1 VSIQS
6 QIDALEK
13 LSELDAELKE
23 LSDVLRKERGELDS
37 KKTRLA
43 ELIERLSRGK
53 QSIEEMERAR
63 GDLMGEL
70 RQMTIQ
76 IDRSREKLPRCRT
89 EREAN
94 AVQRELEELRK
105 LHRDREV
112 EIEKIDVLIEQG
124 RSDVTSV
131 LGDHD
136 KIEAELNA
144 IEDAATGR
152 IAEAQTS
159 FDERSKRR
167 YSSSRPCRPS
177 CIAATSWCAASAVRP
192 SRTLTPA
199 SAALATC
206 TCNRCS
212 SRSSSVAKSSGNAPA
227 VTASS
232 ISARSCRRARPSRA
246 KREGLPSLR
255 SALPG

>member
-1 VSIQS
+1 MSIQS

-13 LSELDAELKE
+13 LSALDAELKE
-23 LSDVLRKERGELDS
+23 LGDVLRKERGELDT
-37 KKTRLA
+37 KKTRLG
-43 ELIERLSRGK
+43 ELVERLSRGK

-76 IDRSREKLPRCRT
+76 IDRSREKLSRCRT

-124 RSDVTSV
+124 RSDVTTV
-131 LGDHD
+131 LGEHD
-136 KIEAELNA
+136 ALEADLNS

-152 IAEAQTS
+152 IGEAQAQ
-159 FDERSKRR
+159 FDERAALRLELIKAVPPQLYRR
-167 YSSSRPCRPS
+167 YELIRSRRGTALAYTHTGICSACNMHLQPMLFQQLKRGEELGQCPS
-177 CIAATSWCAASAVRP
+177 CSRIIYFRAVM
-192 SRTLTPA
+192 PA
-199 SAALATC
+199 GETQ
-206 TCNRCS
+206 S
-212 SRSSSVAKSSGNAPA
+212 SDA
-227 VTASS
+227 
-232 ISARSCRRARPSRA
+232 
-246 KREGLPSLR
+246 
-255 SALPG
+255 

>member
-1 VSIQS
+1 MSIQS

-13 LSELDAELKE
+13 LSGLDAELKD
-23 LSDVLRKERGELDS
+23 LSDVLRKERGELDGLR
-37 KKTRLA
+37 TRLS
-43 ELIERLSRGK
+43 ELVGRLTRGK
-53 QSIEEMERAR
+53 TSIEEMERAR

-112 EIEKIDVLIEQG
+112 EIEKLDALIEQG

-131 LGDHD
+131 LGDHV
-136 KIEAELNA
+136 KIEAELNE

-152 IAEAQTS
+152 IAEAQS
-159 FDERSKRR
+159 AFDARSKLREDLVKAVPAQLYRRYELVRSKRGTALAYTHTGICSACNMHLQPMLFQKLKR
-167 YSSSRPCRPS
+167 GEELGQCPS
-177 CIAATSWCAASAVRP
+177 CNRIIYFRAVM
-192 SRTLTPA
+192 PA
-199 SAALATC
+199 KTE
-206 TCNRCS
+206 S
-212 SRSSSVAKSSGNAPA
+212 SEA
-227 VTASS
+227 
-232 ISARSCRRARPSRA
+232 
-246 KREGLPSLR
+246 
-255 SALPG
+255 

>member
-1 VSIQS
+1 MSIQS
-6 QIDALEK
+6 QIDALTK

-23 LSDVLRKERGELDS
+23 LSDVLRKEHGELDG

-43 ELIERLSRGK
+43 ELVERLTRGK

-112 EIEKIDVLIEQG
+112 EIEKLDALIAQG
-124 RSDVTSV
+124 RSDVTTV
-131 LGDHD
+131 LGEHD
-136 KIEAELNA
+136 ALEIDLNS

-152 IAEAQTS
+152 IAEAQS
-159 FDERSKRR
+159 AFDAKSKQRLELVKAVPPQLYRR
-167 YSSSRPCRPS
+167 YELVRSRRGTALAYTHTGICSACNMHLQPMLFQQLKRGEELGQCPS
-177 CIAATSWCAASAVRP
+177 CNRIIYFRAVM
-192 SRTLTPA
+192 PA
-199 SAALATC
+199 GETE
-206 TCNRCS
+206 S
-212 SRSSSVAKSSGNAPA
+212 SDA
-227 VTASS
+227 
-232 ISARSCRRARPSRA
+232 
-246 KREGLPSLR
+246 
-255 SALPG
+255 

>member
-1 VSIQS
+1 MSIQS

-23 LSDVLRKERGELDS
+23 LGDVLRKERGELDG

-43 ELIERLSRGK
+43 ELVERLTRGK

-76 IDRSREKLPRCRT
+76 IDRSREKLSRCRT

-112 EIEKIDVLIEQG
+112 EIEKLDALIEHG
-124 RSDVTSV
+124 RNDVTAV
-131 LGDHD
+131 LGEHD
-136 KIEAELNA
+136 KLEADLNS

-152 IAEAQTS
+152 IAEAQSS

-167 YSSSRPCRPS
+167 LELIKAVPAQLYRRYELVRSRRGTALAYTHTGICSACNMHLQPMLFQKLKRGEELGQCPS
-177 CIAATSWCAASAVRP
+177 CNRIIYF
-192 SRTLTPA
+192 RTVMPA
-199 SAALATC
+199 GETE
-206 TCNRCS
+206 S
-212 SRSSSVAKSSGNAPA
+212 SE
-227 VTASS
+227 T
-232 ISARSCRRARPSRA
+232 
-246 KREGLPSLR
+246 
-255 SALPG
+255 

>member
-23 LSDVLRKERGELDS
+23 LGDVLRKERGELEG
-37 KKTRLA
+37 KKNRLA
-43 ELIERLSRGK
+43 ELVERLSRGK

-76 IDRSREKLPRCRT
+76 IDRSREKLSRCRT

-112 EIEKIDVLIEQG
+112 EIEKLDALIEQG

-131 LGDHD
+131 LGEHD
-136 KIEAELNA
+136 KLEADLNS

-159 FDERSKRR
+159 FDEREKRR
-167 YSSSRPCRPS
+167 GELVKAVPAQLYRRYELVRSRRGTALAYTHTGICSACNMHLQPMLFQKLKRGEELGQCPS
-177 CIAATSWCAASAVRP
+177 CNRIIYFRAVM
-192 SRTLTPA
+192 PA
-199 SAALATC
+199 GETE
-206 TCNRCS
+206 S
-212 SRSSSVAKSSGNAPA
+212 SE
-227 VTASS
+227 T
-232 ISARSCRRARPSRA
+232 
-246 KREGLPSLR
+246 
-255 SALPG
+255 